1 MKFFVKQSRQ
11 EKLIALGLLKK
22 LNEKR
27 SIGAHR
33 SPHLYKFEKAA
44 YDKALKEGVVLN

>member
-1 MKFFVKQSRQ
+1 MALD
-11 EKLIALGLLKK
+11 LIKK

-33 SPHLYKFEKAA
+33 SPHLYSFDKEKYAL
-44 YDKALKEGVVLN
+44 ALKDGVVLS